1 MYLSMSA
8 QIMKQSCLMDRSSS
22 FFKLIDTFSTEISEL
37 KQEMVQPAREPE
49 TEILRGVEG
58 EVSGLFL
65 QSSECAGAPGV
76 RDSGYDSLRRR
87 MSILDRLMQTHSVW
101 LLLSLGDEEARRIL
115 HPQPA
120 GSFVVR
126 RSAKLQKKVISLRM
140 DSDPLTVRDFPVK
153 ESQYTFSLEGSGIS
167 FADLFRLV
175 AFCCISRDVLPFTLK
190 LPEAITVA
198 KTPTDLEEV
207 AQLGRSFW
215 DSEICKK
222 RKCSVSWETVNESS
236 QQRPKQWDFKFSPR
250 DRVQAIPI
258 TRTPSQ
264 LECSQSNG
272 ALCFINPL
280 FLQTH
285 QPNKSPNKP
294 DTLASP
300 DKEGTSQPH
309 HSAQNSTDHPQNRD
323 SRASSTP
330 NSSKTSVSRSK
341 SESHSPPP
349 RPPPPRF
356 TSSRS
361 PSLHKQKSMPETVG
375 WIKTP
380 QDKSSLLGRLGSS
393 FSSLSPSS
401 SPPKRFIK
409 PILVPSFRNKNS
421 SSLLDADGLRCQMA
435 LDDQTIE
442 DAISWSLAK
451 RSMSNSNALENSSPA
466 DEHSSTRRERLSDI
480 SISTSSSDSLDL
492 TQSFSLPTEASPS
505 RTNRPAG
512 DSSLEEEE
520 EEEDDGINLESDQEV
535 SPPLNSKKQSNA
547 SMFVLPRT
555 LRGHL
560 RKMSS
565 VLNSLMTPERRAIR
579 KIVEQSRDKGTYFG
593 CLVQDYVSFLQEN
606 RGCHTSGLDLLQ
618 TLRQFMTQM
627 KSYLLQSSE
636 LNPPIESLIPEDQID
651 HVMEKAMHKCV
662 LKPLKPVIEAALQD
676 FQVSSGMW
684 QQLKENLV
692 LAKAKKPQEMG
703 VDRALP
709 PDPVAIEKIRHKFHN
724 MCKMYSPEKK
734 VSLLLSVCKLIYTI
748 MESNSGRM
756 YGADDFLPMLTF
768 VMAQCDMPRL
778 DAEIQYMM
786 ELLDPSLL
794 HGEGGYYLTSAYG
807 AMSLIKNF
815 QEDQAARVLSSETRN
830 TLHQWH
836 RRRTTQRTTPSVDD
850 FQNYLRVARQDANNG
865 CTAKTLQ
872 VQPYAT
878 TEDVCQ
884 ICADKFKVLDPE
896 NYALFLLTDETTQQL
911 APDTHPQK
919 IKAELHSRPQPQM
932 FYFVYRQIQNLTVSS
947 DQLNGNTV
955 PN

>member
-1 MYLSMSA
+1 MQISQWGPALS
-8 QIMKQSCLMDRSSS
+8 
-22 FFKLIDTFSTEISEL
+22 STRMCNRASNHNHT
-37 KQEMVQPAREPE
+37 KE
-49 TEILRGVEG
+49 T
-58 EVSGLFL
+58 
-65 QSSECAGAPGV
+65 A
-76 RDSGYDSLRRR
+76 Y
-87 MSILDRLMQTHSVW
+87 H
-101 LLLSLGDEEARRIL
+101 
-115 HPQPA
+115 
-120 GSFVVR
+120 
-126 RSAKLQKKVISLRM
+126 
-140 DSDPLTVRDFPVK
+140 
-153 ESQYTFSLEGSGIS
+153 
-167 FADLFRLV
+167 
-175 AFCCISRDVLPFTLK
+175 
-190 LPEAITVA
+190 
-198 KTPTDLEEV
+198 
-207 AQLGRSFW
+207 SFW
-215 DSEICKK
+215 DSEFCKK
-222 RKCSVSWETVNESS
+222 RKCSVSWETVNETS
-236 QQRPKQWDFKFSPR
+236 QQKPKQLDCKFSPR

-285 QPNKSPNKP
+285 QFNTSSNKP

-300 DKEGTSQPH
+300 DNEGTTQPH
-309 HSAQNSTDHPQNRD
+309 HSAQNSTDCPQNRD
-323 SRASSTP
+323 SHASSTP

-341 SESHSPPP
+341 SESRSPPP
-349 RPPPPRF
+349 RPPPPCF
-356 TSSRS
+356 ASSRS
-361 PSLHKQKSMPETVG
+361 PSLRKQKSMPETVC

-380 QDKSSLLGRLGSS
+380 QDKSSFLGRLGSS

-442 DAISWSLAK
+442 DAVSWSLAK
-451 RSMSNSNALENSSPA
+451 RSMSNSNDLENSNHA

-535 SPPLNSKKQSNA
+535 SSPLNSKKQSNA
-547 SMFVLPRT
+547 STFVLPRT

-565 VLNSLMTPERRAIR
+565 VLNSLITPERRAIW

-606 RGCHTSGLDLLQ
+606 RSCHTSGLDLLQ

-676 FQVSSGMW
+676 FQVSSGAW

-709 PDPVAIEKIRHKFHN
+709 PDSVAIEKIRHKFHN

-850 FQNYLRVARQDANNG
+850 FQNYLRVALQDANNG

-884 ICADKFKVLDPE
+884 ICANKCKVLDPE

-911 APDTHPQK
+911 APDTYPQK

-932 FYFVYRQIQNLTVSS
+932 FYFVYRQIQNLTVSL
-947 DQLNGNTV
+947 DQLNGNSV

>member
-1 MYLSMSA
+1 MIL
-8 QIMKQSCLMDRSSS
+8 QWNV
-22 FFKLIDTFSTEISEL
+22 LIDTFSTEISEL

-49 TEILRGVEG
+49 TEILQGLEG

-65 QSSECAGAPGV
+65 QSSACAGAPGV

-101 LLLSLGDEEARRIL
+101 LLLSLSDEEARCIL
-115 HPQPA
+115 QSQPA
-120 GSFVVR
+120 GTFVVR
-126 RSAKLQKKVISLRM
+126 RCYKLQKKVISLRM
-140 DSDPLTVRDFPVK
+140 DSDTPIVLDFPVK

-190 LPEAITVA
+190 LPEAIAAA
-198 KTPTDLEEV
+198 KTPKDLEEV
-207 AQLGRSFW
+207 AQLGRGFW
-215 DSEICKK
+215 DSELCNK
-222 RKCSVSWETVNESS
+222 RKSSVSGEKVCEIA
-236 QQRPKQWDFKFSPR
+236 QQRLKQWLSPR
-250 DRVQAIPI
+250 VPAIPF
-258 TRTPSQ
+258 TRTPSE

-285 QPNKSPNKP
+285 QTKPSPKIRESSPGNTNRQNREDSVFCRAKSSQNKSH
-294 DTLASP
+294 A
-300 DKEGTSQPH
+300 
-309 HSAQNSTDHPQNRD
+309 
-323 SRASSTP
+323 
-330 NSSKTSVSRSK
+330 SVSRSN
-341 SESHSPPP
+341 SERSPPP

-356 TSSRS
+356 ASVRS
-361 PSLHKQKSMPETVG
+361 AVLRKQKTMPETVC
-375 WIKTP
+375 WMKMS
-380 QDKSSLLGRLGSS
+380 QEKSSLLGRLGSS

-401 SPPKRFIK
+401 SPPKKFSK
-409 PILVPSFRNKNS
+409 PILVPSSRSKNS
-421 SSLLDADGLRCQMA
+421 SGLLDADGLRCHMA

-442 DAISWSLAK
+442 EAVSWSLAK
-451 RSMSNSNALENSSPA
+451 LSSRNSTALENGSPM
-466 DEHSSTRRERLSDI
+466 DEHCSSGRERLSDI
-480 SISTSSSDSLDL
+480 SISTSSSDSLDF
-492 TQSFSLPTEASPS
+492 THSFSLPIEASPS
-505 RTNRPAG
+505 RTERPSG

-535 SPPLNSKKQSNA
+535 PPPFKSKKQNGA
-547 SMFVLPRT
+547 GTFVLPRA

-560 RKMSS
+560 RKMSG
-565 VLNSLMTPERRAIR
+565 VLNSLMTPEKRAIR

-606 RGCHTSGLDLLQ
+606 CGCHTSGLDLLQ
-618 TLRQFMTQM
+618 TLRQFITQM

-636 LNPPIESLIPEDQID
+636 LDPPIESLIPEDQID
-651 HVMEKAMHKCV
+651 QVLEKAMHKCV
-662 LKPLKPVIEAALQD
+662 LKPLKPVIEVALRD
-676 FQVSSGMW
+676 FQVSSGTW

-692 LAKAKKPQEMG
+692 LAKAKQPQEMG
-703 VDRALP
+703 VDGALP

-756 YGADDFLPMLTF
+756 YGADDFLPMLTY
-768 VMAQCDMPRL
+768 VMAQCDMPQL
-778 DAEIQYMM
+778 DAEIEYMM

-836 RRRTTQRTTPSVDD
+836 RRRTTQRTTPTVDD
-850 FQNYLRVARQDANNG
+850 FQVNSLLDMNYLRVALQDASSG
-865 CTAKTLQ
+865 CTAKTLY
-872 VQPYAT
+872 VQPYST

-884 ICADKFKVLDPE
+884 KCADKFKISDPE
-896 NYALFLLTDETTQQL
+896 NYALFLLTDETSQQL
-911 APDTHPQK
+911 APDTHPQR
-919 IKAELHSRPQPQM
+919 IKAELHSRPQPQL
-932 FYFVYRQIQNLTVSS
+932 FYFVYRQIQNLTVTS
-947 DQLNGNTV
+947 DQLNNNTS